1 MIQLRSVTKNYRVG
15 GQNVRALDSVDLEI
29 AAGEFVSVVG
39 PSGAGKSTLLHIVG
53 ALDTPDSGS
62 VRFRDED
69 ITNLGEREQAAFR
82 LRRIG
87 FVFQFFN
94 LLPTMSAWENVALPK
109 LLNGTSLRSAKAG
122 ACTLLETVGLADRVD
137 HRPSELSGG
146 QMQRVAVARAL
157 VMDPDVILADEPTGN
172 LDSMTGAGV
181 LSLLSM
187 FANDSDRPRAVVM
200 VTHNEQATTYT
211 NRVIRMQDG
220 RVRDDAVIAEGA
232 IS

>member
-1 MIQLRSVTKNYRVG
+1 MIQLSSVTKDYRVG
-15 GQNVRALDSVDLEI
+15 GQDVRALDSVDLEI
-29 AAGEFVSVVG
+29 AQGEFVSVIG
-39 PSGAGKSTLLHIVG
+39 PSGAGKSTLLHVLG

-62 VRFRDED
+62 VRYGGED
-69 ITNLGEREQAAFR
+69 ITHLNEREQALLR

-109 LLNGTSLRSAKAG
+109 LLSGISLRAAKAE
-122 ACTLLETVGLADRVD
+122 ACALLETVGLADRID

-172 LDSMTGAGV
+172 LDSKTGASV
-181 LSLLSM
+181 LLMLST
-187 FANDSDRPRAVVM
+187 FAHDTDRPRAVVM
-200 VTHNEQATTYT
+200 VTHNPQATEHTD
-211 NRVIRMQDG
+211 RVIHMQDG
-220 RVRDDAVIAEGA
+220 RVDQDAVVGGA
-232 IS
+232 TR

>member
-1 MIQLRSVTKNYRVG
+1 VIQLCSVTKDYRVG
-15 GQNVRALDSVDLEI
+15 GQDVRALDSVDLEI
-29 AAGEFVSVVG
+29 AQGEFVSVIG
-39 PSGAGKSTLLHIVG
+39 PSGAGKSTLLHVLG

-62 VRFRDED
+62 VRYGEED
-69 ITNLGEREQAAFR
+69 ITHLSEREQAALR

-109 LLNGTSLRSAKAG
+109 LLSGISLRVAKAE

-172 LDSMTGAGV
+172 LDSKTGASV
-181 LSLLSM
+181 LSLLSA
-187 FANDSDRPRAVVM
+187 FANDTDRPRAAVM
-200 VTHNEQATTYT
+200 VTHNQQATEHTD
-211 NRVIRMQDG
+211 RVIHMRDG
-220 RVRDDAVIAEGA
+220 RVYQDVVVGGA
-232 IS
+232 TR